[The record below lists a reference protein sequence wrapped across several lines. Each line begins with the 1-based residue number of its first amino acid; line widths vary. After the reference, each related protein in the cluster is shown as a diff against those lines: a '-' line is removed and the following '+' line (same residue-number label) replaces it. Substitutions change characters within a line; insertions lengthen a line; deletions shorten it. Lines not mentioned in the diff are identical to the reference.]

1 MLRLIA
7 ILGMLAFV
15 AASAAGPVQNAQAA
29 EPTKA
34 TYLITGLHCPPCTR
48 TVQSSLGRAEGIRS
62 VKVDWNSKNATIEFD
77 EAVVPAQKVAKLIA
91 DTPHMMGGGSHYAG
105 WLALK
110 VPDVKDA
117 ASGKKVTDAAGKVAG
132 VKRAVAYPQQHS
144 VGIEFSPDGSLT
156 SQQLIEALG
165 KDDIKAENY

>member
-7 ILGMLAFV
+7 ISGMILLV
-15 AASAAGPVQNAQAA
+15 AGAAGFSQQVQAA

-48 TVQSSLGRAEGIRS
+48 TVQSSLSRAEGIRS

-77 EAVVPAQKVAKLIA
+77 ESVVPAQKVAKLIG
-91 DTPHMMGGGSHYAG
+91 DTPHMMGGGMQYAG

-110 VPDVKDA
+110 APEVKDE
-117 ASGKKVTDAAGKVAG
+117 ASGKKVTDALGKVAG
-132 VKRAVAYPQQHS
+132 VKRAVAYPAQHS
-144 VGIEFSPDGSLT
+144 VGIQFAPEGSLT
-156 SQQLIEALG
+156 SHQLIEELG
-165 KDDIKAENY
+165 KNGVKAENY

>member
-7 ILGMLAFV
+7 ISGIFT
-15 AASAAGPVQNAQAA
+15 AAAIGSIPQSQAA

-48 TVQSSLGRAEGIRS
+48 TVQSSLSRVQGIKS
-62 VKVDWNSKNATIEFD
+62 AKVDWNSKNATIEFD
-77 EAVVPAQKVAKLIA
+77 ESVVPAQEVAKLIA

-110 VPDVKDA
+110 TPDVKDE

-165 KDDIKAENY
+165 KDGIKAENY